1 MVLFVFSCQFLLY
14 HLAFC
19 WASSWFTLLKTPY
32 MPPVHLTQFPIV
44 FTCDLLHCVFF
55 FLSCVGVSI
64 LTSRTWGLQS
74 KKLTNSKLMH
84 PWRKAFFSLPQ
95 FISFFLL
102 VRLIKITILLFC
114 PSLSDFFWIVFVR
127 VSSTYFLVF
136 PFVSPIIDPL
146 CPEFLALALFSFGNL
161 WLLWPFFSPDLIKRG
176 FTLVE

>member
-84 PWRKAFFSLPQ
+84 PWRKAFFFSPPIHFLFLIGQVNKNHNPAILP
-95 FISFFLL
+95 FIEWLFLNS
-102 VRLIKITILLFC
+102 FC
-114 PSLSDFFWIVFVR
+114 PSVFYLFFSFSFCFPNHW
-127 VSSTYFLVF
+127 
-136 PFVSPIIDPL
+136 PFVPWVSGT
-146 CPEFLALALFSFGNL
+146 CP
-161 WLLWPFFSPDLIKRG
+161 
-176 FTLVE
+176 V